1 MLPVRNV
8 GHHIG
13 TCYEGQ
19 KLRSP
24 SGGRIYQQKF
34 IVMAKKL
41 TGLLNLS
48 KIPKELI
55 GQTKKG
61 EKCLFVDIIPNRN
74 GADEYGNTHTITL
87 YNKNTKQ
94 TIYLGNLKEVEFGK
108 SGAAT
113 PAGQP
118 ASSVEDDL
126 PW

>member
-1 MLPVRNV
+1 
-8 GHHIG
+8 
-13 TCYEGQ
+13 
-19 KLRSP
+19 
-24 SGGRIYQQKF
+24 
-34 IVMAKKL
+34 MAKKL

-55 GQTKKG
+55 GQTKNG
-61 EKCLFVDIIPNRN
+61 NKCIFIDIIPNRN
-74 GADEYGNTHTITL
+74 GADDYGNTHTITL

-118 ASSVEDDL
+118 APSEEDDL
-126 PW
+126 PFPIRPR

>member
-1 MLPVRNV
+1 
-8 GHHIG
+8 
-13 TCYEGQ
+13 
-19 KLRSP
+19 
-24 SGGRIYQQKF
+24 
-34 IVMAKKL
+34 MAKKL

-61 EKCLFVDIIPNRN
+61 EKCIFIDIIPNRN
-74 GADEYGNTHTITL
+74 GADDYGNTHTITL

-113 PAGQP
+113 PCLQP
-118 ASSVEDDL
+118 SASVELDDL
-126 PW
+126 PFPIRPR

>member
-1 MLPVRNV
+1 
-8 GHHIG
+8 
-13 TCYEGQ
+13 
-19 KLRSP
+19 
-24 SGGRIYQQKF
+24 
-34 IVMAKKL
+34 MAKKL

-61 EKCLFVDIIPNRN
+61 EKCIYIDIVPNRN
-74 GADEYGNTHTITL
+74 GADDYGNTHTITL

-113 PAGQP
+113 PQGQSG
-118 ASSVEDDL
+118 SSVDDTDL
-126 PW
+126 PF

>member
-1 MLPVRNV
+1 
-8 GHHIG
+8 
-13 TCYEGQ
+13 
-19 KLRSP
+19 
-24 SGGRIYQQKF
+24 
-34 IVMAKKL
+34 MAKKL

-61 EKCLFVDIIPNRN
+61 EKCIFIDIIPNRN

-94 TIYLGNLKEVEFGK
+94 TIYLGNLKTQEFGK

-118 ASSVEDDL
+118 ASSEEEDDL
-126 PW
+126 PFPLRPR

>member
-1 MLPVRNV
+1 
-8 GHHIG
+8 
-13 TCYEGQ
+13 
-19 KLRSP
+19 
-24 SGGRIYQQKF
+24 
-34 IVMAKKL
+34 MAKKL

-108 SGAAT
+108 SGAGT

-118 ASSVEDDL
+118 ATSVEDEDL
-126 PW
+126 PFLLRPR

>member
-1 MLPVRNV
+1 
-8 GHHIG
+8 
-13 TCYEGQ
+13 
-19 KLRSP
+19 
-24 SGGRIYQQKF
+24 
-34 IVMAKKL
+34 MAKKL

-61 EKCLFVDIIPNRN
+61 SKCVYIDIVPNRN

-87 YNKNTKQ
+87 YDKNTKQ

-118 ASSVEDDL
+118 TPSEENDL
-126 PW
+126 PFPIRPR

>member
-1 MLPVRNV
+1 
-8 GHHIG
+8 
-13 TCYEGQ
+13 
-19 KLRSP
+19 
-24 SGGRIYQQKF
+24 
-34 IVMAKKL
+34 MAKKL

-87 YNKNTKQ
+87 YDKNTKQ

-108 SGAAT
+108 SSAAA

-118 ASSVEDDL
+118 ASSAEDDL
-126 PW
+126 PFPIRPR

>member
-1 MLPVRNV
+1 
-8 GHHIG
+8 
-13 TCYEGQ
+13 
-19 KLRSP
+19 
-24 SGGRIYQQKF
+24 
-34 IVMAKKL
+34 MATKL

-118 ASSVEDDL
+118 ASSVGDDMDL
-126 PW
+126 PF